1 MRGRLL
7 FVVVFACMARAAFC
21 YPYVSVSLS
30 QNGEAFSVD
39 LSRPSVPAS
48 AGSDASIFSMPG
60 VTHAG
65 ELFIQASLP
74 GTAFVEVSVVPS
86 QGRGCVFSS
95 LRFPWSERPCIL
107 AVRMTGCG
115 ALDGGGWSVVSAD
128 GFLRLPDDGGA
139 QFRSTF
145 PVVSGAELCVR
156 IPVPESGRL
165 ACGFALAA
173 VDAQEGGAASDDYI
187 FDLLVTVRALDA
199 SGAVLEQ
206 SVQALRCQGYLDTA
220 PLDAR
225 FAFSVE
231 PTGLCQLYP
240 LSDSGVTS
248 EWRQVAGVSFR
259 SASFVVAA
267 ASNGGL
273 AAGTAC
279 PFAIAL
285 GTDPGCVSTGQ
296 FEFTRTDGRA
306 GPSVPFSVRLV
317 PDQTT
322 VAAAGGLEGD
332 GLPVRTSDIHG
343 DLGAYSC
350 MVGMPTFGGGSRFV
364 VVPAVVGQVLDENG
378 SAFGH
383 WGWSGALEIRLP
395 PEVVEDM
402 SRRRVAAGRYHADI
416 YVCVVSRL

>member
-1 MRGRLL
+1 MLPVCVGLAFPEWRGFLRGSVSAVRPGKRGIGREHLFDAWRDPRGRALH
-7 FVVVFACMARAAFC
+7 
-21 YPYVSVSLS
+21 
-30 QNGEAFSVD
+30 
-39 LSRPSVPAS
+39 
-48 AGSDASIFSMPG
+48 PG
-60 VTHAG
+60 VLARHGFCGGLRRPLAREG
-65 ELFIQASLP
+65 LRVLIP
-74 GTAFVEVSVVPS
+74 PVPLERTPLHPRRAHDGLRGF
-86 QGRGCVFSS
+86 GRG
-95 LRFPWSERPCIL
+95 
-107 AVRMTGCG
+107 G
-115 ALDGGGWSVVSAD
+115 VVSAD

-173 VDAQEGGAASDDYI
+173 VDAQEGGAASDDYT

-402 SRRRVAAGRYHADI
+402 SRRRIAAGRYHADI